1 MKKYLILLTLIFTS
15 CFTTDDDIE
24 LICTENC
31 NAFSGQIIT
40 ADNKGISNIKL
51 VLTYKVAAELSGY
64 KRIIGETFTDKNGFY
79 NISVFLEENELGEN
93 SQGVFSLTLDSDKI
107 SNSLTDEYLKPNTS
121 LSENTK
127 PKVIYYSIE
136 ERNLRFTNNFIIP
149 KKGNIRIKLN
159 NYTPIIEGDYFKA
172 SIKYDYSFLND
183 NWTTYQPYDGIYGFA
198 EGNQTIINAETIL
211 NGNIRIQITK
221 EKNGMFEN
229 TEQEVELNNSNVYE
243 LNFEY

>member
-15 CFTTDDDIE
+15 CFTTDDDTD

-64 KRIIGETFTDKNGFY
+64 KRIIGENFTDKNGFY
-79 NISVFLEENELGEN
+79 NISVFLEDNELGEN

-127 PKVIYYSIE
+127 PEVIYYSIE

>member
-15 CFTTDDDIE
+15 CFTTDDDTD

-79 NISVFLEENELGEN
+79 NISVFLEDNELGEN

-127 PKVIYYSIE
+127 PIVIYYSIE

-243 LNFEY
+243 LDFEY

>member
-15 CFTTDDDIE
+15 CFTTDDDID

-79 NISVFLEENELGEN
+79 NISVFLEDNELGEN

-127 PKVIYYSIE
+127 PEVIYYSIE
-136 ERNLRFTNNFIIP
+136 KRNLRFTNNFIIP

-172 SIKYDYSFLND
+172 SIKYNYSFLND

>member
-15 CFTTDDDIE
+15 CFTTDDDTD

-31 NAFSGQIIT
+31 NTFSGQIIT
-40 ADNKGISNIKL
+40 VDNKGISNIKL

-79 NISVFLEENELGEN
+79 NISVFLEDNELGEN
-93 SQGVFSLTLDSDKI
+93 SHGVFSLTLDSDKI

-127 PKVIYYSIE
+127 PEVIYYSIE

-243 LNFEY
+243 LDFEY